1 MSTRFQTQTGST
13 DIGARHGDIS
23 LQPNQPK
30 SVRYA
35 SIDTTG
41 YNEYD
46 FRVLNFNLDR
56 LDERK
61 AVAGMLIEY
70 YGQYIENIEWIA
82 PSTVD
87 DLREFIKA
95 NDRTDSRFGKAV
107 KTHVGM
113 LKWRLA
119 KRREI
124 HEFDASE
131 IKAIKAI
138 VSYAKSKMKITT
150 LSPMRWERVYRS
162 HGATVKADREERRRK
177 FW

>member
-1 MSTRFQTQTGST
+1 MTRFQTQTGST
-13 DIGARHGDIS
+13 DTGARHGDIS

-35 SIDTTG
+35 GIDTTG
-41 YNEYD
+41 YDEYD
-46 FRVLNFNLDR
+46 FRALDFTLDR

-70 YGQYIENIEWIA
+70 YDQHLENIEWVG
-82 PSTVD
+82 PSNVD

-107 KTHVGM
+107 KSHVGM

-124 HEFDASE
+124 YEFDDSE
-131 IKAIKAI
+131 IKTIKAI

-150 LSPMRWERVYRS
+150 LSPMRWERRYRS
-162 HGATVKADREERRRK
+162 HGSTVKADREERRRR